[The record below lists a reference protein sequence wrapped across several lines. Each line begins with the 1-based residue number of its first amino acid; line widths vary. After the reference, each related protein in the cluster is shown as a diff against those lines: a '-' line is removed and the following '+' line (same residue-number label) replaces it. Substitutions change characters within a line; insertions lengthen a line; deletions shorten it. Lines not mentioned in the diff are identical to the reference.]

1 MANYFLTNK
10 AVDDLS
16 NIWNYTY
23 EVWSEN
29 QDDKYY
35 YELLNDCQ
43 ELAENKTLGKNFDQ
57 IIEEIFGY
65 QSGQHLIFYRILNAT
80 EIEITRILH
89 SRMDLKNR
97 IQE

>member
-1 MANYFLTNK
+1 MVKYTLTNK

-16 NIWNYTY
+16 KIWDYTY

-29 QDDKYY
+29 QADKYY
-35 YELLNDCQ
+35 FLLLDYCKELS
-43 ELAENKTLGKNFDQ
+43 ENPLLGKNYD
-57 IIEEIFGY
+57 EISNELFGFKA
-65 QSGQHLIFYRILNAT
+65 SHHIIFYRNLKGNK
-80 EIEITRILH
+80 IEIVRILH